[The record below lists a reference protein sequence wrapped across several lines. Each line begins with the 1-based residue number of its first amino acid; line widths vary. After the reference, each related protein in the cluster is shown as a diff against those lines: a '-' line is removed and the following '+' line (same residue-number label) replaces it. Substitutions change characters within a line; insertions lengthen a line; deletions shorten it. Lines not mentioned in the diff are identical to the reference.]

1 MRSPAP
7 DPQPTCEVPTSTR
20 RVFQLATLLT
30 FLAVALG
37 SIVCATESGFE
48 CGNWPG
54 CTASALLPS
63 GPVTSFFYK
72 NPWIEM
78 THRTSAILAGP
89 LALAAAVLALRLR
102 RVHPLVKALPWV
114 TVAGAL
120 VAGYFGRLTVLGL
133 PVPAW
138 GGAFDL
144 GSALTA
150 MVAML
155 VATVALGRTP
165 THWVASRSAI
175 PAWSGLALMIAM
187 HLVSLFAAGEGS
199 YTRCLSWPVWELL
212 AADQS
217 TGGAVQVVR
226 IVLAV
231 LAAGAIG
238 ATVAYAGAQVAL
250 RRSAAAAGILLAL
263 VLLLGLVIRLT
274 HSDQLGVPFSLAT
287 VGLVWTQAQIAARV
301 SLGRRAREDAS

>member
-1 MRSPAP
+1 MSLPVLDAP
-7 DPQPTCEVPTSTR
+7 STSDVPTTTR

-30 FLAVALG
+30 LLAVALG
-37 SIVCATESGFE
+37 SVVCATESGFE

-54 CTASALLPS
+54 CTSSALLPS

-89 LALAAAVLALRLR
+89 LALAAGVLALRLR
-102 RVHPLVKALPWV
+102 QVHPLVKALPWV

-133 PVPAW
+133 PVPPW

-150 MVAML
+150 MVAMV
-155 VATVALGRTP
+155 VATVALTGTP
-165 THWVASRSAI
+165 ARWRPSRSAVL
-175 PAWSGLALMIAM
+175 AWTGLVLMVTM
-187 HLVSLFAAGEGS
+187 HLVSLFAAGKDS

-212 AADQS
+212 AADRS
-217 TGGAVQVVR
+217 TGGGIQVVR
-226 IVLAV
+226 IGLAVFAAAAV
-231 LAAGAIG
+231 LA
-238 ATVAYAGAQVAL
+238 TVTSARARHLRAWSASVAVL
-250 RRSAAAAGILLAL
+250 L
-263 VLLLGLVIRLT
+263 VLVLMFGLVIRVT
-274 HSDQLGVPFSLAT
+274 HSDQLGIPFSLAA
-287 VGLVWTQAQIAARV
+287 VGLLWTQAQVAARA
-301 SLGRRAREDAS
+301 SLRR

>member
-1 MRSPAP
+1 VSLPILDIVSTHDVPA
-7 DPQPTCEVPTSTR
+7 TTR
-20 RVFQLATLLT
+20 RVFQGATLLT
-30 FLAVALG
+30 LLAVGLG
-37 SIVCATESGFE
+37 SVVCATESGFE

-102 RVHPLVKALPWV
+102 HVKPLAKALPWV

-120 VAGYFGRLTVLGL
+120 VAGYVGRRTVLGQ

-138 GGAFDL
+138 LGALDL

-150 MVAML
+150 MVAMV
-155 VATVALGRTP
+155 VATVALARTP
-165 THWVASRSAI
+165 MRLAPSRTSV
-175 PAWSGLALMIAM
+175 PAWGGVALMVTM
-187 HLVSLFAAGEGS
+187 HLVSLFAAGKGS

-212 AADQS
+212 GADRS
-217 TGGAVQVVR
+217 TGPGIQAVR

-231 LAAGAIG
+231 LAAALVV
-238 ATVAYAGAQVAL
+238 ATVVSARTSPHVRHWAA
-250 RRSAAAAGILLAL
+250 SAAVLLGL
-263 VLLLGLVIRLT
+263 VLALGLVIRLT
-274 HSDQLGVPFSLAT
+274 HSDQLGIPFSLAT
-287 VGLVWTQAQIAARV
+287 VGLIWTQAQVAAR
-301 SLGRRAREDAS
+301 ASFTRVAP